1 MVSNPTNWGLPLGA
15 LETLEASLRALHE
28 RYAHFYRSKTRDS
41 GHCGFRYVV
50 ALLRMETE
58 RNFTSID
65 RLIEKDG
72 QQMQHFMSNSPWS
85 ARDLLGQVRFEV
97 GARPEFSE
105 GGWLLL
111 DESCDEKASDCTI
124 GAGRQY
130 NGRLGKI
137 EMSQTGVFLA
147 FSTGR
152 EWLWVDGELFL
163 PQAWFEKSQQKLR
176 ERLGLPKE
184 RVFASKLELGEQM
197 IERVVSEGKLKI
209 KGVACDTL
217 YGRSVRLRRQLGEKG
232 LVYMAEVPVDTRV
245 YLTEPEVTWKG
256 GKKPK
261 QVISGASGME
271 VRSLGNEVLGEW
283 ERIRVRATER
293 GYLEDEFRAVRVW
306 TVGSEESAG
315 QAEWLIGR
323 REESGRVSYGLSNA
337 AAESSLAELAKMK
350 CERHFIECS
359 NQEAK
364 SELGWDELRAQKY
377 TAWEHHLGLVILAH
391 WYIVE
396 TRLEWERKYP
406 INEQLSEELG
416 VAREEFPRLSV
427 RNVRELLRATLPL
440 PEVTREKARDLV
452 SKHLLNR
459 VRVRKSRIKKKS
471 YVGTPL

>member
-1 MVSNPTNWGLPLGA
+1 MRLQ
-15 LETLEASLRALHE
+15 E
-28 RYAHFYRSKTRDS
+28 
-41 GHCGFRYVV
+41 
-50 ALLRMETE
+50 E
-58 RNFTSID
+58 RNFTAID
-65 RLIEKDG
+65 RLVEKDG

-85 ARDLLGQVRFEV
+85 AREILGQVRREV
-97 GARPEFSE
+97 GERPEFGG

-111 DESCDEKASDCTI
+111 DESCDEKASDRSI

-130 NGRLGKI
+130 NGRLGKV

-163 PQAWFEKSQQKLR
+163 PEAWFEESRKELR

-184 RVFASKLELGEQM
+184 RGFATKIELGAQLV
-197 IERVVSEGKLKI
+197 ERVVSEGELKI
-209 KGVACDTL
+209 RGVACDTL
-217 YGRSVRLRRQLGEKG
+217 YGRSVWLRRKWAGLG
-232 LVYMAEVPVDTRV
+232 LVYMAEVPIDTKV
-245 YLTEPEVTWKG
+245 YLMPPEVSWKE

-261 QVISGASGME
+261 QVISGA
-271 VRSLGNEVLGEW
+271 LGRKAEELETEFWGDW

-306 TVGSEESAG
+306 TVGGEESEAH
-315 QAEWLIGR
+315 AEWLIAR
-323 REESGRVSYGLSNA
+323 REESGRISYALSNA
-337 AAESSLAELAKMK
+337 VPESSLEELAKMK
-350 CERHFIECS
+350 CERHFIESS

-377 TAWEHHLGLVILAH
+377 SAWEHHLGLVILAQ

-396 TRLEWERKYP
+396 TRLEWARKFP
-406 INEQLSEELG
+406 INEELSQELG
-416 VAREEFPRLSV
+416 VAREELPRLSV
-427 RNVRELLRATLPL
+427 RNVRELLRATMPL
-440 PEVTREKARDLV
+440 PEVTRDQSRELV

-459 VRVRKSRIKKKS
+459 VRVRRSRLKKKG

>member
-1 MVSNPTNWGLPLGA
+1 MPPVA
-15 LETLEASLRALHE
+15 LDTLEGSLLALHE

-41 GHCGFRYVV
+41 SHCGFRYLV
-50 ALLRMETE
+50 ALLRLEEE
-58 RNFTSID
+58 RNFTAID
-65 RLIEKDG
+65 RLVEKDG

-85 ARDLLGQVRFEV
+85 AREILGQVRCE
-97 GARPEFSE
+97 AAHRPEFGE

-111 DESCDEKASDCTI
+111 DESCDEKSSDQTI

-130 NGRLGKI
+130 NGRLGKV

-163 PQAWFEKSQQKLR
+163 PEAWFEESRKDLR
-176 ERLGLPKE
+176 ERLGLPTE
-184 RVFASKLELGEQM
+184 RVFATKIELGAQM
-197 IERVVSEGKLKI
+197 VERVVSEGELKI

-217 YGRSVRLRRQLGEKG
+217 YGRSVWLRRKWAGLG
-232 LVYMAEVPVDTRV
+232 LVYMAEVPVNTRI
-245 YLTEPEVTWKG
+245 YLTPPEVVWEG
-256 GKKPK
+256 EEKPK
-261 QVISGASGME
+261 QVIRGALGGE
-271 VRSLGNEVLGEW
+271 VRALGNEVFGEW

-306 TVGSEESAG
+306 TVGGEESAG
-315 QAEWLIGR
+315 QAEWLIAR
-323 REESGRVSYGLSNA
+323 REENGRVSYALSNA
-337 AAESSLAELAKMK
+337 VPESSLAELARMK
-350 CERHFIECS
+350 GERHFIECS

-377 TAWEHHLGLVILAH
+377 TAWEHHLGLVILAQ

-396 TRLEWERKYP
+396 TRLEWARKYP
-406 INEQLSEELG
+406 IHEKLSEELG
-416 VAREEFPRLSV
+416 VAREELPRLSV

-440 PEVTREKARDLV
+440 PEVTRERARELV

-459 VRVRKSRIKKKS
+459 VRVRRSRLKKKGS
-471 YVGTPL
+471 VGTPP